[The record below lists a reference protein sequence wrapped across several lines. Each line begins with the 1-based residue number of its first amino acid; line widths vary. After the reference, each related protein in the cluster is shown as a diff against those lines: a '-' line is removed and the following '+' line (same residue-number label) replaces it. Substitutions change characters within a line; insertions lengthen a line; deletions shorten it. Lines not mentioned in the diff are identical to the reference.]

1 MTCVTQIPN
10 VSRALVRIRERHR
23 CARCAMPAPHG
34 EWHHRRSRSVR
45 DVHEHCAC
53 NGIWLCS
60 TCHRWVHAHPFEARG
75 KGFIVSRFTNE
86 PGTVP
91 VDTPWGL
98 RRHTCDGAYHL
109 EEGTT

>member
-23 CARCAMPAPHG
+23 CARCAM
-34 EWHHRRSRSVR
+34 
-45 DVHEHCAC
+45 HEHCAC